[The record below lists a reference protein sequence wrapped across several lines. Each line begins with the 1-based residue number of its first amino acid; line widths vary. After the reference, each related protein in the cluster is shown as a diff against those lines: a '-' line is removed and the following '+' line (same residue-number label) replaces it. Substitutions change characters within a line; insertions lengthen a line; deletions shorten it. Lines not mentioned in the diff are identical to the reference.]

1 MKCCLL
7 INYRLNK
14 LLIIFLACDPKLMPT
29 FPQHRNLKLKKPS
42 NQPKVCQTIPPVV
55 PSLTDL
61 LRQVPNKN
69 VTNYNNCN

>member
-1 MKCCLL
+1 MLFN
-7 INYRLNK
+7 IMF
-14 LLIIFLACDPKLMPT
+14 IFLASDPKLMPT

-61 LRQVPNKN
+61 LR
-69 VTNYNNCN
+69 

>member
-1 MKCCLL
+1 MYL
-7 INYRLNK
+7 ISFK
-14 LLIIFLACDPKLMPT
+14 KQFTFLASDPKLMPT

-61 LRQVPNKN
+61 LR
-69 VTNYNNCN
+69 